1 LYQQVDLRSDV
12 CRALQRLVESNKDR
26 VALTVETEVLLRVS
40 KDEAEHNLQHLAT
53 FAGNILSI
61 LFNIYMETLPQYR
74 GPVLQCINAYLS
86 ITAEQD
92 LVETFGRVAATL
104 ESSLAET
111 NGNANGKGSA
121 PKQIM
126 PPLTHTL
133 MDLVITIAVYL
144 PRSSL
149 SQLFNIAIIVLNKD
163 DPTLQKKAYKII
175 PRLAKSEVGN
185 AALQERCEELQELL
199 LGCADKALPPARR
212 DRLAS
217 IGQLIP
223 ILPSSKLQ
231 FIPSVLPEV
240 VICTKESNEKA
251 KTNAFDLLIAMGD
264 KMKEGGTIQNS
275 KVPHMP
281 PDAEDVSASLEEY
294 LTMVLAGLAGTAP
307 HSISASIIAITRI
320 MYHFRESLSTAT
332 IAYLV
337 ETMDMFLKSPN
348 REVVRSVL
356 GFVKISIISL
366 PVDIMQPRLVTLI
379 PNLLNWSHEH
389 KGRIQAKVK
398 HIFERM
404 MRRFGI
410 QLVEKLT
417 PEKDRKLITNIRKT
431 RERRKKKKKHATDD
445 QKTDGGEEPEASSQ
459 KKTFESG
466 LDEAI
471 YGSDEDSA
479 TGSDVSDDEILVGR
493 PPRRAK
499 KGGET
504 YIVEDDDEPLDLLDK
519 HALAHISTTKP
530 LRKTEKQNKKRK
542 ATVDLDGKLILGQNP
557 DTDMADVETGDGD
570 LESGI
575 NAYVQAIKNIKG
587 PRKAQRGNM
596 KLGNSTR
603 QHTANEDMDVDG
615 NDGEGVKSKERNRPA
630 SRSPG
635 RGGIKAPRGRGRG
648 MGVEKTRGG
657 RVTKGSSKI
666 GRH

>member
-26 VALTVETEVLLRVS
+26 VALTVETEVLLRVN
-40 KDEAEHNLQHLAT
+40 KDEAEKNLQHLAT
-53 FAGNILSI
+53 FAGNLLSI

-86 ITAEQD
+86 ITAEKD

-111 NGNANGKGSA
+111 NGHTNGKGNA

-149 SQLFNIAIIVLNKD
+149 SQLFNIVIIVLNKD
-163 DPTLQKKAYKII
+163 DATLQKKAYKII
-175 PRLAKSEVGN
+175 PRLAKSEVGS
-185 AALQERCEELQELL
+185 AALQGRCEELQELL

-294 LTMVLAGLAGTAP
+294 LTMVSAGLAGTTP
-307 HSISASIIAITRI
+307 HSVSASIIAITRI

-332 IAYLV
+332 IADLV
-337 ETMDMFLKSPN
+337 ETMDIFLKSPN

-417 PEKDRKLITNIRKT
+417 PEKDRKLITNIRKI
-431 RERRKKKKKHATDD
+431 RERRKKKKHATDD
-445 QKTDGGEEPEASSQ
+445 QKTDGGDEPEASSQ

-479 TGSDVSDDEILVGR
+479 TGSDVSDDEILGR
-493 PPRRAK
+493 PSRRAK

-519 HALAHISTTKP
+519 RALAHISTTKP

-542 ATVDLDGKLILGQNP
+542 ATVDLDGKLILGNNP

-587 PRKAQRGNM
+587 PRKAQRGKM
-596 KLGNSTR
+596 KFSNSTR
-603 QHTANEDMDVDG
+603 EHPANEDMDVDG

-635 RGGIKAPRGRGRG
+635 RGGIKASRGRGRG
-648 MGVEKTRGG
+648 MAVEKTRGG